1 MKMWR
6 PKNEMPPRRYH
17 VDDIRIWATQHEA
30 PAPGIFGEEVAVE
43 QRVVSARERRNCH
56 EKGKEA
62 RNAEIQHTG
71 RGKVQ
76 RH

>member
-17 VDDIRIWATQHEA
+17 VDDIRIWATQHET

-43 QRVVSARERRNCH
+43 QRVVSARERRN
-56 EKGKEA
+56 
-62 RNAEIQHTG
+62 
-71 RGKVQ
+71 
-76 RH
+76 